1 MNNLSKILSLENV
14 QLDLEVSSKKRAF
27 EQAGLIF
34 ENNCGIARST
44 VSDNLFAR
52 ERLGSTGLGHGVAVP
67 HGRVKGMK
75 SLKSPLAAFVRLAEP
90 IPFESP
96 DGKPVNLLFFLLI
109 PDHVTQQH
117 LEILSEIAEMFSD
130 DAFRTALS
138 TDPDPAS
145 VYQRIISWLGWFA
158 GFPGGERL
166 ISGDVASAADQV
178 GHLNTIH
185 PGRIQVF
192 GHQEINYYQRLKSL
206 TRAHVIGELI
216 AGGPPALIIAQ
227 GLETPPDIL
236 AICDEKN
243 IPLFSTPLPA
253 AQVIDFLRV
262 YLSKKLAQRII
273 MHGVFMDV
281 LGVGVLITG
290 DSGLGKSELGLELI
304 SRSHGLVA
312 DDAVEFSR
320 IAPNMIEGR
329 CPPLL
334 QNLLEVRG
342 LGLLDIKAI
351 FGETA
356 VRRKMRLKLIVHLV
370 RRGAAD
376 EEVERLPFQ
385 FPTEDVLGLPIRKV
399 VIPVAAGRN
408 IAVLL
413 EAAVRNTIL
422 QLRGIDT
429 LQEFMER
436 QRQAMS
442 GD

>member
-1 MNNLSKILSLENV
+1 MCPLTT
-14 QLDLEVSSKKRAF
+14 QLTIQQLYD
-27 EQAGLIF
+27 
-34 ENNCGIARST
+34 
-44 VSDNLFAR
+44 DNR
-52 ERLGSTGLGHGVAVP
+52 
-67 HGRVKGMK
+67 
-75 SLKSPLAAFVRLAEP
+75 
-90 IPFESP
+90 
-96 DGKPVNLLFFLLI
+96 
-109 PDHVTQQH
+109 
-117 LEILSEIAEMFSD
+117 
-130 DAFRTALS
+130 DAL
-138 TDPDPAS
+138 
-145 VYQRIISWLGWFA
+145 QLGWFA

-166 ISGDVASAADQV
+166 ISGDTASAADQV
-178 GHLNTIH
+178 GHLNLIH
-185 PGRIQVF
+185 PGRMQVF
-192 GHQEINYYQRLKSL
+192 GHQEIEYHQRLSPE
-206 TRAHVIGELI
+206 TRNDHINELVAGE
-216 AGGPPALIIAQ
+216 PPAFIIAQ
-227 GLETPPDIL
+227 GLETPADIL
-236 AICDEKN
+236 AICDGKN

-253 AQVIDFLRV
+253 AEVIDYLRV
-262 YLSKKLAQRII
+262 YLSKKLAQRVM

-290 DSGLGKSELGLELI
+290 ASGLGKSELGLELI

-329 CPPLL
+329 SPKLL

-370 RRGAAD
+370 RRNAMD
-376 EEVERLPFQ
+376 EETERLPFSS
-385 FPTEDVLGLPIRKV
+385 PTQDVLGLAIRKV
-399 VIPVAAGRN
+399 IIPVAAGRN

-429 LQEFMER
+429 LQEFIER
-436 QRQAMS
+436 QRQAMT